1 VLDYALE
8 CLWLTTVHTYPPTL
22 QNCSLAALPCPE
34 QGSTWYTID
43 DTNFFATLLSKYN
56 RTHLAGPSGS
66 AVLLHT
72 LFFDLL
78 G

>member
-1 VLDYALE
+1 MAIASDAPRPLPT
-8 CLWLTTVHTYPPTL
+8 CLH
-22 QNCSLAALPCPE
+22 SL

-43 DTNFFATLLSKYN
+43 DTNFFATLLSQYN
-56 RTHLAGPSGS
+56 RSHLAGPSGS

>member
-1 VLDYALE
+1 MHLSASVAQAGN
-8 CLWLTTVHTYPPTL
+8 LTPF
-22 QNCSLAALPCPE
+22 AATPCFACP
-34 QGSTWYTID
+34 QGSTWYSID
-43 DTNFFATLLSKYN
+43 DTNFFAELLSKYN

>member
-1 VLDYALE
+1 MGQHPARHVVISLLNLA
-8 CLWLTTVHTYPPTL
+8 
-22 QNCSLAALPCPE
+22 CSTPLP

-66 AVLLHT
+66 SVLLHT